1 VAAALDYP
9 AALLSAA
16 QRRAVTGSTGYFP
29 HGYPELR
36 SAIATMLAIRHGLPT
51 RPEEVIVTTGAQQAL
66 DLLIR
71 CELVA
76 GQAALVEDPT
86 FPGMLDALHRAG
98 ARPVGVPPGDMDR
111 LERVV
116 AAHRPGLAY
125 LIPTYQ
131 NPVGLTLPLEARQR
145 VVALARAHPEV
156 VVIDDLAM
164 TLVSLAG
171 AAPPP
176 PLAALSPGLPNLV
189 TVGSLSKTYW
199 GGLRIGWARA
209 NEGII
214 ARLAAAKAA
223 SDLGSTAYEQAI
235 VAALMSRDDE
245 EILRWRA
252 EWLRPR
258 YEAISSAL
266 SACLPDWQWTRPDG
280 GLTIW
285 ARLPDSWNADSGAFA
300 QAALR
305 HGVAVVPGRL
315 LSATAEAD
323 AARHVR
329 LAFTQ
334 PPETLTAAIK
344 VLASIG

>member
-1 VAAALDYP
+1 
-9 AALLSAA
+9 
-16 QRRAVTGSTGYFP
+16 
-29 HGYPELR
+29 
-36 SAIATMLAIRHGLPT
+36 
-51 RPEEVIVTTGAQQAL
+51 
-66 DLLIR
+66 
-71 CELVA
+71 
-76 GQAALVEDPT
+76 
-86 FPGMLDALHRAG
+86 
-98 ARPVGVPPGDMDR
+98 MDR

-131 NPVGLTLPLEARQR
+131 NPVGLTLPLDARQR
-145 VVALARAHPEV
+145 VVALAKAHPEV

-164 TLVSLAG
+164 TLVTFAG
-171 AAPPP
+171 TAPPP
-176 PLAALSPGLPNLV
+176 PLAALCPGLPNLV

-199 GGLRIGWARA
+199 AGLRIGWVRA
-209 NEGII
+209 PVGII

-223 SDLGSTAYEQAI
+223 SDLGSTAYQQAI
-235 VAALMSRDDE
+235 VAALISRSDE

-258 YEAISSAL
+258 YEAISAAL
-266 SACLPDWQWTRPDG
+266 RTCLPDWQWTRPDG

-285 ARLPDSWNADSGAFA
+285 ARLPDSWSADSGAFA

-305 HGVAVVPGRL
+305 RGVAVVPGRL

-334 PPETLTAAIK
+334 PPQTLTAAIEA
-344 VLASIG
+344 LASIA